1 MTVIE
6 TRETPRPG
14 GPGPGRS
21 NGSRGLTRKQVRMI
35 ARPLQYAALAG
46 YVVFLSFPL
55 LFLLTASF
63 KTPQELSSP
72 NPSLLPRA
80 FDFANYI
87 DAIQAADLI
96 TAARNSLIVAVCTT
110 LAVTLMSLPA
120 SYALARFQTK
130 LRGAATG
137 WILLS
142 QVFPFILII
151 IPLFLVLRQIGL
163 VDSLVGLVIV
173 YTVWSLPFALW
184 MLRGYVAGIP
194 VELEEAGAMDG
205 AARLRV
211 LRSIVL
217 PLLMPGLVATSLFT
231 FISSWNEFFFA
242 LVLIQDPELQTLPLT
257 LARFV
262 GAEGQVQLGQL
273 AAASLLA
280 TIPSLVFFAIIQKR
294 LTSGLLSGAVKG

>member
-1 MTVIE
+1 MTTTDSRE
-6 TRETPRPG
+6 TRRSSGRGAGRP
-14 GPGPGRS
+14 
-21 NGSRGLTRKQVRMI
+21 NGARGLSRAQARRIT
-35 ARPLQYAALAG
+35 RPLQYLMLAG

-55 LFLLTASF
+55 LFLFTASF

-72 NPSLLPRA
+72 NPSLLPRSI
-80 FDFANYI
+80 DFTNYL

-96 TAARNSLIVAVCTT
+96 TAARNSLVVAVFTT
-110 LAVTLMSLPA
+110 ILVTLMALPA
-120 SYALARFQTK
+120 AYALARFTTK
-130 LRGAATG
+130 LRGIATG

-163 VDSLVGLVIV
+163 INSLVGLVIV

-242 LVLIQDPELQTLPLT
+242 LVLIQDPDLQTLPLT